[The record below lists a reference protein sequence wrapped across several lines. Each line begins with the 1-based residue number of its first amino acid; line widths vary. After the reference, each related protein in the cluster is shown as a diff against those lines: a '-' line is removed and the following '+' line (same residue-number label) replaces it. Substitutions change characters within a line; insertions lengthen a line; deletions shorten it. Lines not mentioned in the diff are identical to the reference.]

1 MAILSQLDCRLDN
14 ETENRQQGLPSVFI
28 NDGAGA
34 CEIKLDRAMSLD
46 EGEGQRLT

>member
-14 ETENRQQGLPSVFI
+14 QTENRQQGLPSVFI

-34 CEIKLDRAMSLD
+34 CEIELDRAMKRN
-46 EGEGQRLT
+46 EREGQRLT